1 MTTADKLRKA
11 EDRVA
16 KAQSAL
22 DKAQTGLHAAEE
34 AAAGIEKAG
43 RHPVLITLG
52 IVLMVGLIW
61 WIVQTARE
69 DS

>member
-1 MTTADKLRKA
+1 MTTAEKLRKA

-22 DKAQTGLHAAEE
+22 DKAQSGLHAAEE
-34 AAAGIEKAG
+34 AAKGVEKAG

-52 IVLMVGLIW
+52 AILMVGLIW
-61 WIVQTARE
+61 WIIDSARKE
-69 DS
+69 S